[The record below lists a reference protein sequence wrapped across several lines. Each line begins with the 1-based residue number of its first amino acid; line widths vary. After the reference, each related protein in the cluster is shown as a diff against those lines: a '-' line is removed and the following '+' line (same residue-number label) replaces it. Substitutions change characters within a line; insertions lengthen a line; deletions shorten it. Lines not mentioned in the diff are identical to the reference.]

1 MGDHK
6 KRGFYG
12 GKSISSKCL
21 LGSNPRK
28 FCAKDRR
35 VSRTW
40 SYKPSE
46 DTTDGFRAR
55 SGQSVGTG
63 FSLPRTCYLSRT
75 EVRGETEGVGVRSFR
90 VSQDGLNRVSV
101 I

>member
-1 MGDHK
+1 MYLSYLTQRLAGKREARDHK

-12 GKSISSKCL
+12 EKVISSKCL
-21 LGSNPRK
+21 LGSNLCR
-28 FCAKDRR
+28 FYAKDRR

-46 DTTDGFRAR
+46 DTTDGITAR

-63 FSLPRTCYLSRT
+63 YTLPRACYSLSRK
-75 EVRGETEGVGVRSFR
+75 G
-90 VSQDGLNRVSV
+90 QD
-101 I
+101 